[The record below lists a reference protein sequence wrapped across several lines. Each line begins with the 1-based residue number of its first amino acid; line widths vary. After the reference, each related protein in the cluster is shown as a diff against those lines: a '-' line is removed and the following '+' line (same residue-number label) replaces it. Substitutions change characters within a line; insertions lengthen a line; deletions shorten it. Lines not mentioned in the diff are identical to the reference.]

1 MLAPKSRVQ
10 ATGGGAN
17 GSRAGNSLR
26 MCGGNAPSEPCAS
39 NEELIRLI
47 CRPTRD
53 PPHFST
59 LGPAQKVS
67 GSRVGIQARMGGFGQ
82 RAGQAERT
90 FPPLALSSKST
101 VESHRI
107 AIDSWQHMRDHM
119 CTFSALMLTSRCLR
133 WLARHAEDRRG
144 GSVVVPIMKAC
155 ESSIGI
161 CPECAHAPAH
171 L

>member
-1 MLAPKSRVQ
+1 MKSRSVGETHR
-10 ATGGGAN
+10 AVAVRRMKCLSTLDVDLLEIPRTSRHSDLRRKSVEA
-17 GSRAGNSLR
+17 GSGYRRGWVGSGNEQGRL
-26 MCGGNAPSEPCAS
+26 NAPFHLCPSE
-39 NEELIRLI
+39 
-47 CRPTRD
+47 
-53 PPHFST
+53 
-59 LGPAQKVS
+59 
-67 GSRVGIQARMGGFGQ
+67 
-82 RAGQAERT
+82 
-90 FPPLALSSKST
+90 SSKST

-119 CTFSALMLTSRCLR
+119 CTFSALMLTSRCLG